1 MISFVLPTRNR
12 PTELHETLV
21 ALGALDGLRAE
32 VLVIDNASTP
42 AAVVPDELPN
52 GLPVR
57 LIRCEENL
65 GAAGRNLGVRS
76 AHEDSEWVV
85 LLDDDSAPID
95 AGFVAALDSQ
105 PADVGAVMADITLPD
120 GTRERGGLPEV
131 FIGCGVAVR
140 RWAFLAAG
148 GYDES
153 FGYYVE
159 EYDLAAKLIQAD
171 RRIVFDPRFRV
182 LHRKVNAGRDMNV
195 ILQRLVRNN
204 GWVLQR
210 HCPDEHLEAMLHE
223 NERRYRAIAEKEAAV
238 EGFERGL
245 AEFRA
250 TRAEQAR
257 LPLAGDLW
265 DRFTGLDAARRALG
279 GAHRER
285 AFGTCAIVSPGKN
298 EWVVR
303 RALQELGVEVVGEEF
318 SPDRLVVGTMS
329 PGPMLDMFEEL
340 TRTGSDNALIAWNPQ
355 VESPTFTRFGGVE
368 LRRAAEG
375 RPAA

>member
-1 MISFVLPTRNR
+1 MITFVLPTRNR
-12 PTELHETLV
+12 PTELHETLA
-21 ALGALDGLRAE
+21 ALGALAGLEGE
-32 VLVIDNASTP
+32 VFVVDNASSPQADAPGT
-42 AAVVPDELPN
+42 LPN
-52 GLPVR
+52 GMPVR
-57 LIRCEENL
+57 LVRLEENL
-65 GAAGRNLGVRS
+65 GAAARNLGVRS
-76 AHEDSEWVV
+76 AHPDSEWVV

-95 AGFVAALDSQ
+95 AGFVDSLASQ
-105 PADVGAVMADITLPD
+105 PVDVGAVMADITLPD
-120 GTRERGGLPEV
+120 GSRERGGLPEV

-153 FGYYVE
+153 FGYYAE

-182 LHRKVNAGRDMNV
+182 LHRKVNSGRDMGV
-195 ILQRLVRNN
+195 ILERLVRNN

-210 HCPDEHLEAMLHE
+210 HCPDEHLEAMLDE
-223 NERRYRAIAEKEAAV
+223 NERRYRAIAEKESAV

-245 AEFRA
+245 GELRA
-250 TRAEQAR
+250 TLAEQAR
-257 LPLAGDLW
+257 LPMANDLW

-285 AFGTCAIVSPGKN
+285 AFRAAAIVAGGKN

-303 RALQELGVEVVGEEF
+303 RALEELGVEVVSDE
-318 SPDRLVVGTMS
+318 SSADRLVVGTMS
-329 PGPMLDMFEEL
+329 PGPMLDALEGAGDDG
-340 TRTGSDNALIAWNPQ
+340 RVLIAW
-355 VESPTFTRFGGVE
+355 SPASEQPRFTRFGGVE
-368 LRRAAEG
+368 LRRAAAG